1 MRMSACKPTR
11 MCPGVLALPH
21 RERKWMDYNA
31 VRQAVCMK
39 LKQRRI
45 YLAQGRPV
53 QQLSEKEHA
62 VLRDAGHTLP
72 SDP

>member
-1 MRMSACKPTR
+1 
-11 MCPGVLALPH
+11 
-21 RERKWMDYNA
+21 MDYNA